1 MGLRGVHSGV
11 NTEVESR
18 AAESAPVSREAPRF
32 PAYGPVDAALGF
44 ALFYVIVDRA
54 TPTVVDVLTDVLSVP
69 PTLVGTGLAAL
80 LWFVLAVTVL
90 DQARRQLAA
99 LGVGGY
105 EGGWP
110 NRPKPGVP
118 SRELALAYFGG
129 LVVGGLLAW
138 WTFAPAVE
146 TAVSLIRVVAALD
159 VGAFDLL
166 AFLVMVVFFVSYAVA
181 TRSLDRLV
189 VGGVRAALA
198 G

>member
-1 MGLRGVHSGV
+1 MGLQGLHSGM
-11 NTEVESR
+11 NTEFTSGAV
-18 AAESAPVSREAPRF
+18 ESAPVSREAPRF
-32 PAYGPVDAALGF
+32 PEYGPVDASLGF
-44 ALFYVIVDRA
+44 ALFYVLVVRA
-54 TPTVVDVLTDVLSVP
+54 TPTVVEVLTDVLSVSP
-69 PTLVGTGLAAL
+69 SFVGTGLAAL

-99 LGVGGY
+99 LGVGSY

-110 NRPKPGVP
+110 NRPKSGVP
-118 SRELALAYFGG
+118 SRELALAYLGG

-146 TAVSLIRVVAALD
+146 TAVALIRVVAARD

-189 VGGVRAALA
+189 VGGIRAALA